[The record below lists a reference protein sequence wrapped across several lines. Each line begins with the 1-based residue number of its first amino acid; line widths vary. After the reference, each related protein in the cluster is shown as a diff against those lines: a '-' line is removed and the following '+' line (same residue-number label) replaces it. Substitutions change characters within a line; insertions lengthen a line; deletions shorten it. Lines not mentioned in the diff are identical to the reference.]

1 MTRLKNK
8 RVVITGTGSGIGR
21 AAATRFAAEGAAVAC
36 LDINESGA
44 EVTAAAIATQGGRAT
59 AVHCDVAD
67 EDSVVRAVAASVE
80 FLGGIDI
87 CWANAGGG
95 AEGKAADLA
104 KEVWDRAIGINLTGA
119 WLTAKHALPHLIAS
133 GAGSLL
139 FTASTTGYRG
149 SLNVPAMA
157 ASKAGVMGLTRAIAM
172 DYAADRVRANAV
184 LPGGTL
190 TPTLVSK
197 FAERGQQMGSTGE
210 ALLEWASSV
219 TPLGRL
225 AEVEDLV
232 NAGLFLASDESA
244 HITGEWLAVD
254 GGLFVKYG

>member
-1 MTRLKNK
+1 MPTCLSDYASLSVAREAQWPNPTYGSSVSIPTGFNTRGNYSAALSFPDGAPEICGTAMIGGTAAMTRLKNK

-104 KEVWDRAIGINLTGA
+104 KEVWD
-119 WLTAKHALPHLIAS
+119 
-133 GAGSLL
+133 
-139 FTASTTGYRG
+139 
-149 SLNVPAMA
+149 
-157 ASKAGVMGLTRAIAM
+157 
-172 DYAADRVRANAV
+172 
-184 LPGGTL
+184 
-190 TPTLVSK
+190 
-197 FAERGQQMGSTGE
+197 
-210 ALLEWASSV
+210 
-219 TPLGRL
+219 
-225 AEVEDLV
+225 
-232 NAGLFLASDESA
+232 
-244 HITGEWLAVD
+244 
-254 GGLFVKYG
+254 